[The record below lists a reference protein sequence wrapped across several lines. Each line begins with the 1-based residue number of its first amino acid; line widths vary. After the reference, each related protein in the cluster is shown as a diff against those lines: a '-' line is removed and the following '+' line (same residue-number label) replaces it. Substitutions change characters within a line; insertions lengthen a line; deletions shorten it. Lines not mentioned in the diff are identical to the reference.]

1 MSGSGSTVAVSVKP
15 VGSGTVELMPING
28 YPSLLDGAA
37 ADALLGYSGSRSAAQ
52 PFALARARP
61 PLQP

>member
-1 MSGSGSTVAVSVKP
+1 MCDSGSIVAVSVMP
-15 VGSGTVELMPING
+15 VGSCTVELLPINR

-37 ADALLGYSGSRSAAQ
+37 VDALPGYSGSRSAAQ
-52 PFALARARP
+52 PFALAHARR

>member
-1 MSGSGSTVAVSVKP
+1 MSSSGSIVAVLVMP
-15 VGSGTVELMPING
+15 VGSGTVELLSLNG

-37 ADALLGYSGSRSAAQ
+37 ADALLGYSGSRSAVQ
-52 PFALARARP
+52 PFALARARR